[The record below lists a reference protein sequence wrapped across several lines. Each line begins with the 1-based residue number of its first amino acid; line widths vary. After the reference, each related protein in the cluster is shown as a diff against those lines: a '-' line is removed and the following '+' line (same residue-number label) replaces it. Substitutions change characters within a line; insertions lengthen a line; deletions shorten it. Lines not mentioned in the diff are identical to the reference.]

1 MLFHQ
6 ELKFTSYISEVS
18 IISTTLHSSK
28 EENFLKIHTGQ
39 KKL

>member
-28 EENFLKIHTGQ
+28 EENLLKIHTGQ